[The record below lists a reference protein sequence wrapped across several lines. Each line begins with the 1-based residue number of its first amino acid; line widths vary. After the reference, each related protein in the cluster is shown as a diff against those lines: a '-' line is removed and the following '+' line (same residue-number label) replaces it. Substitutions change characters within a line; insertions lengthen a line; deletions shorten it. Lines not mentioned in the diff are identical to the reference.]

1 MLPTEDFIVPIGEAE
16 IKRAGS
22 DLSVITYGA
31 MVHIAL
37 EAAEALDQE
46 GIDIE
51 VVDLR
56 TLSPLDKQ
64 AIMDSVRK
72 TSKVMILHEATK
84 TGGIGG
90 EVAAL
95 LAEECFS
102 SLDAPIVRITAPDT
116 PVPYSPPLEE
126 FFLPLKCRMC

>member
-1 MLPTEDFIVPIGEAE
+1 M
-16 IKRAGS
+16 KRRSNESGS

-46 GIDIE
+46 GIDLE

-64 AIMDSVRK
+64 TIMDSVRK
-72 TSKVMILHEATK
+72 
-84 TGGIGG
+84 
-90 EVAAL
+90 
-95 LAEECFS
+95 
-102 SLDAPIVRITAPDT
+102 DQ
-116 PVPYSPPLEE
+116 
-126 FFLPLKCRMC
+126 